1 MSTKQR
7 HNVNKPTWSRATK
20 DGYLFP
26 LTRIQGV
33 YAKDICQFAIARRR
47 PYDVVMN
54 LFQINFIYF
63 SIFEMVE
70 GKKGLEFLC
79 SFNTMALEDKK
90 STYVM

>member
-47 PYDVVMN
+47 PYVVMN
-54 LFQINFIYF
+54 LFQMNL
-63 SIFEMVE
+63 IFFELRNCWG

-79 SFNTMALEDKK
+79 SLRNTMALEDKK
-90 STYVM
+90 STM